1 MQGQEQWIYHA
12 KIDASGRLVIPA
24 EARERHHINEGDT
37 VVVIDDAQ
45 GLRVKSFDQALAD
58 VQDYF
63 ATLAPPDVLL
73 SDEINADRRS
83 EAERD

>member
-1 MQGQEQWIYHA
+1 MQRQEQWIYHA

-37 VVVIDDAQ
+37 VVVVDDER
-45 GLRVKSFDQALAD
+45 GLHLKSLDQALAEA
-58 VQDYF
+58 QDYF
-63 ATLAPPDVLL
+63 ATLAPPERIL
-73 SDEINADRRS
+73 SDEINADRRT